1 MMKYLLF
8 SISLALGLASC
19 DNQSKLLREIE
30 YRENQLTVDTL
41 DLSQTKKDHFLLVET
56 YEDYLKDYSETPE
69 AAIIT
74 YKVAHYWVKMQKYGK
89 AIQYQDL
96 TYNNYPSLDSRV
108 EALLLKAFVLENKL
122 NRKKEAKA
130 AYQLLIKNHPDHKF
144 AKDAK
149 LILESLN
156 PLP

>member
-1 MMKYLLF
+1 
-8 SISLALGLASC
+8 
-19 DNQSKLLREIE
+19 
-30 YRENQLTVDTL
+30 
-41 DLSQTKKDHFLLVET
+41 
-56 YEDYLKDYSETPE
+56 
-69 AAIIT
+69 
-74 YKVAHYWVKMQKYGK
+74 MQKYGK
-89 AIQYQDL
+89 AIQYLDL